1 MLLYVGL
8 AYFSTRAPD
17 LWPEWILP
25 PAVGFAIGFV
35 LPSLVAPVLEHLAPT
50 ATTPI
55 SHAAWWPALV
65 GLLVFMA
72 PAVSFNLGARSLT
85 GVVPGLRCDGRW
97 GLAMMATGCGVT
109 AFFARTA
116 WLALGGSALS
126 IVPALT
132 LAACGVLYMFGRA
145 LDSTDRFPTLLAPV
159 AVAMATV
166 LGVATMAV
174 ETLWV
179 AGIGF
184 AALIIDVLFAIRVA
198 SHRTVISGASPTV
211 DGVSSSSA
219 RPQTLA
225 ELEARARTPEFQPSP
240 SYIEAKAYLQ
250 KDAKEGTRWL
260 ALHGPSGAGKS
271 AAATRLIADM
281 RALHPDTRVLS
292 GNCRSNAQPYQ
303 PFHDALGDIWESMS
317 TPGPQA
323 TASGLDT
330 VLQELV
336 GAIVPYWSL
345 LSGIGHP
352 SATSPGAAG
361 EFYSAVTASLKR
373 LARKQPIILFLDN
386 LQWID
391 EGSAALL
398 RHLHQRMPPGGDTR
412 LTVLLCA
419 RDQTPFQTSGIGD
432 CVMQLNTPSRVEQVS
447 ILTEAFSIEAS
458 SAQRI
463 VDALGVLGDEPGGL
477 FWLFQSVRELAS
489 AGTLQPTDRGFAF
502 RNDADSLPVPADLR
516 RTLAEKLH
524 ASNDQKLILRSAAL
538 LGEMF
543 SVTTLAESLE
553 LDRLELLETL
563 RQLEQTAH
571 LVCDVP
577 NDDDRYAFSS
587 AFMFETVRDEL
598 VEPRVAG
605 QRPPKLIQELHSRIA
620 TALERRGD
628 PKLVFALARHWS
640 LAGDRHAAKSFDSC
654 LLAVRQ
660 ARAAFTFDEARRW
673 LSLAEHSAQ
682 VAGKPFDA
690 ALEKLRIDCD
700 ESHVTGLNR
709 AATAESAW
717 QLVEHRAHPEHA
729 LLVLAARSCYDA
741 SRDTGKPIWCDRG
754 VALSRRI
761 IASSEISLE
770 QAAGYHLLG
779 VSLPLRHADER
790 LTALQKG
797 LTLVESDP
805 SDDLTRIALEAKLL
819 SSLGEQLSYGDA
831 DDRAAARTYFERGLE
846 IRTSRGLIDLPGQAR
861 AHGGLGRLALC
872 EEPPDY
878 DAARIH
884 FVEDLRLSESIDD
897 AAGVS
902 MSHGALARCDR
913 AAGDFAAA
921 AEHLRGAREAAHATK
936 DVYFAVIG
944 QLELALDIKNEPAA
958 DGFGRELIAM
968 MERDTLPPSCT
979 GELLR
984 ILANVDADW
993 AKAITDRLRSSE
1005 VAV

>member
-1 MLLYVGL
+1 
-8 AYFSTRAPD
+8 
-17 LWPEWILP
+17 
-25 PAVGFAIGFV
+25 
-35 LPSLVAPVLEHLAPT
+35 
-50 ATTPI
+50 
-55 SHAAWWPALV
+55 
-65 GLLVFMA
+65 
-72 PAVSFNLGARSLT
+72 
-85 GVVPGLRCDGRW
+85 
-97 GLAMMATGCGVT
+97 MMATGCGVT

-116 WLALGGSALS
+116 WLALGASALS

-132 LAACGVLYMFGRA
+132 VAACAVMYMFGRA
-145 LDSTDRFPTLLAPV
+145 LDSTDRFPTMLAPV
-159 AVAMATV
+159 AVGFATV

-174 ETLWV
+174 EWQWI

-184 AALIIDVLFAIRVA
+184 AALVIDALFGLRVA
-198 SHRTVISGASPTV
+198 LRRSAISKSASNGNATPAT
-211 DGVSSSSA
+211 SS

-225 ELEARARTPEFQPSP
+225 ELEARARSPEFQPSP
-240 SYIEAKAYLQ
+240 SYTEAKAYLQ
-250 KDAKEGTRWL
+250 QGDAAATRWL

-271 AAATRLIADM
+271 AAASRLIADL
-281 RALHPDTRVLS
+281 RALHPDARVLS
-292 GNCRSNAQPYQ
+292 GNCRSNAPPYQ
-303 PFHDALGDIWESMS
+303 PFHDALGEIWESKT

-323 TASGLDT
+323 TASGLDS

-345 LSGIGHP
+345 LSGFGHA
-352 SATSPGAAG
+352 SGTSPGAAG

-373 LARKQPIILFLDN
+373 LARKQPVILFLDN

-398 RHLHQRMPPGGDTR
+398 RHLHQRLPPGGDTH

-432 CVMQLNTPSRVEQVS
+432 CVMPLNTPSRVEQVA
-447 ILTEAFSIEAS
+447 ILTEAFGIEPS

-489 AGTLQPTDRGFAF
+489 AGTLQPTERGFAF
-502 RNDADSLPVPADLR
+502 RDDAESLPVPADLR

-538 LGEMF
+538 LGEVF
-543 SVTTLAESLE
+543 SVTTLAETLE

-598 VEPRVAG
+598 VAPRVAG

-620 TALERRGD
+620 SALERRGD
-628 PKLVFALARHWS
+628 PKLIFALARHWS
-640 LAGDRHAAKSFDSC
+640 LAGDRHAAKSFDCC
-654 LLAVRQ
+654 LLAARQ

-673 LSLAEHSAQ
+673 LSLAERSAQ
-682 VAGKPFDA
+682 IAGKPFDA

-717 QLVEHRAHPEHA
+717 QLVEHRTHPDHA
-729 LLVLAARSCYDA
+729 LLVLGARSCYDA
-741 SRDTGKPIWCDRG
+741 SRDTGKPIWCERG

-761 IASSEISLE
+761 IASSQVPLE

-779 VSLPLRHADER
+779 VSLPPRHADER
-790 LTALQKG
+790 LAALQKG

-846 IRTSRGLIDLPGQAR
+846 IRTSRGLTDLPGQAR
-861 AHGGLGRLALC
+861 AHGGLGRLALR

-878 DAARIH
+878 DAARVH

-913 AAGDFAAA
+913 AAGDFEAA
-921 AEHLRGAREAAHATK
+921 AEHLRGARDAAHATK

-944 QLELALDIKNEPAA
+944 QLELALEMKNEPAA
-958 DGFGRELIAM
+958 KGFGRELIAM
-968 MERDTLPPSCT
+968 MERDALPPSCA

-984 ILANVDADW
+984 ILAAVDTDW
-993 AKAITDRLRSSE
+993 AKAIADRLRSSE